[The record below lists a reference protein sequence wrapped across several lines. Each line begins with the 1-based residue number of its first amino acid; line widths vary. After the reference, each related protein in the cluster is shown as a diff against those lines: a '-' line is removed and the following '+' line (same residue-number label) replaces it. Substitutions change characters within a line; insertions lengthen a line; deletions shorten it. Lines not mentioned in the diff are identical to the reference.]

1 MNEIADLERRITTAL
16 ERLWRGMDAIPASDG
31 GDDGALR
38 AALVAEEERNRALS
52 GRIEAIRAE
61 QETLVSELERRVADL
76 AGALDL
82 ATEELGRLRSV
93 NAALSEAMRELREAR
108 DPEARMMDRALLA
121 ETEELRSRRAADL
134 AQVEEILEELRPL
147 IGEHTNA

>member
-16 ERLWRGMDAIPASDG
+16 ERLRRGMEDIPTPDMDG
-31 GDDGALR
+31 DGAPR
-38 AALVAEEERNRALS
+38 AALVAEEERNRTLEA
-52 GRIEAIRAE
+52 RADAIRSE
-61 QETLVSELERRVADL
+61 QEALVAELERRVADL

-82 ATEELGRLRSV
+82 ATEEMGRLRNV

-108 DPEARMMDRALLA
+108 DPEASVLNRALLA
-121 ETEELRSRRAADL
+121 EAEELRSRRAADL

-147 IGEHTNA
+147 IGEPTDA

>member
-16 ERLWRGMDAIPASDG
+16 ERLRRGMDGIPAPGMDG
-31 GDDGALR
+31 DGALR
-38 AALVAEEERNRALS
+38 AALVAEEERNRTLEARA
-52 GRIEAIRAE
+52 GAIRSE
-61 QETLVSELERRVADL
+61 QEALVAELERRVADL

-82 ATEELGRLRSV
+82 ATEEMGRLRNV

-108 DPEARMMDRALLA
+108 DPEAGVLNRALLA
-121 ETEELRSRRAADL
+121 EAEELRSRRAADL

-147 IGEHTNA
+147 IGEPTDA

>member
-16 ERLWRGMDAIPASDG
+16 ERLRRGMEDIPTPDMDG
-31 GDDGALR
+31 DGALR
-38 AALVAEEERNRALS
+38 AALVAEEERNRTLEA
-52 GRIEAIRAE
+52 RADAIRSE
-61 QETLVSELERRVADL
+61 QEALVAELERRVADL

-82 ATEELGRLRSV
+82 ATEEMGRLRNV

-108 DPEARMMDRALLA
+108 DPEASVLNRALLA
-121 ETEELRSRRAADL
+121 EAEELRSRRAADL

-147 IGEHTNA
+147 IGEPTDA